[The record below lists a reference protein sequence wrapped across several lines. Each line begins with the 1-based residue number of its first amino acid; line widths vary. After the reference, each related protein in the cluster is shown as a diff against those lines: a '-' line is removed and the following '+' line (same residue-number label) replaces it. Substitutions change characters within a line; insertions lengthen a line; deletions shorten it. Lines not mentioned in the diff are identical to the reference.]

1 MHREPTEGRGRHA
14 FVLFVI
20 DTQRGKGAGATV
32 GTIAVRQAATT
43 TKRRASFGVRA
54 RGIARN
60 YFVRRV
66 LKALFTVYMVT
77 TLIFFLIRLLP
88 GNPVE
93 IYVNQQV
100 AQFGLS
106 YDEAVAQARTLF
118 AIDTSKPL
126 PVQYVAYLGRL
137 LHGDLGQSITAPG
150 VPVLKIIRTYLPWTI
165 FSVGTGLLIAFT
177 LGSMLGMLMAYRRGS
192 VLDTLLTGIS
202 SLLHSV
208 PNYLLAL
215 ILIVLFGVRT
225 KLLPITKMRGN
236 LSSGQPVDWSLAFFK
251 DALYHAALPIFIYAV
266 TSIGVWMLLMK
277 SSTVAALDEDYVT
290 AAQARGLSPAR
301 VAFAYVGRNAI
312 LPLFTQL
319 TIAIGFI
326 VGGSFLIEPI
336 FAYNGI
342 GAQLYTALQRRDYPL
357 MQGIFLMIT
366 ISVIIANLAADL
378 LYSRLDPR
386 IRTSGGN

>member
-1 MHREPTEGRGRHA
+1 MLHLTLPAGRNTGERA
-14 FVLFVI
+14 R
-20 DTQRGKGAGATV
+20 DTTLGTV
-32 GTIAVRQAATT
+32 AVRQSATE
-43 TKRRASFGVRA
+43 RAGVIGA
-54 RGIARN
+54 RVRGVTSN
-60 YFVRRV
+60 YLARRV
-66 LKALFTVYMVT
+66 LKALFTIFMVT

-100 AQFGLS
+100 AQYGVS
-106 YDEAVAQARTLF
+106 YDEAIAQARTLF

-126 PVQYVAYLGRL
+126 PLQYVDYLGRVA
-137 LHGDLGQSITAPG
+137 HGNLGQSVTAPG
-150 VPVLKIIRTYLPWTI
+150 VPVLSIIRTYLPWTI

-177 LGSMLGMLMAYRRGS
+177 LGSALGMLMAYRRGS
-192 VLDTLLTGIS
+192 ALDGVLTGIS

-208 PNYLLAL
+208 PNYLLA
-215 ILIVLFGVRT
+215 IMIIVLFGVRV
-225 KLLPITKMRGN
+225 KLLPITKLRGN
-236 LSSGQPVDWSLAFFK
+236 ISSGQPVDWSLAFFK
-251 DALYHAALPIFIYAV
+251 DALYHASLIVFIYAI

-290 AAQARGLSPAR
+290 AARARGLSAGR
-301 VAFAYVGRNAI
+301 IAFAYVGRNAI

-319 TIAIGFI
+319 TVAIGFI

-336 FAYNGI
+336 FAYQGI

-366 ISVIIANLAADL
+366 ISVIAANLAADL

-386 IRTSGGN
+386 IRASGGGG

>member
-1 MHREPTEGRGRHA
+1 LG
-14 FVLFVI
+14 
-20 DTQRGKGAGATV
+20 TV
-32 GTIAVRQAATT
+32 AVRQSTT
-43 TKRRASFGVRA
+43 ERGGAMGARLRGVASS
-54 RGIARN
+54 
-60 YFVRRV
+60 YLVRRV

-100 AQFGLS
+100 AQYGVS

-126 PVQYVAYLGRL
+126 PLQYLDYLQRL
-137 LHGDLGQSITAPG
+137 ARGDLGQSVTAPG
-150 VPVLKIIRTYLPWTI
+150 VPVLSIIRTYLPWTI

-177 LGSMLGMLMAYRRGS
+177 LGSALGMVMAYRRGS
-192 VLDTLLTGIS
+192 ALDGVLTGIS

-208 PNYLLAL
+208 PNYLLA
-215 ILIVLFGVRT
+215 IMIIVLFGVRV

-236 LSSGQPVDWSLAFFK
+236 ISSGQPVDWSLAFFK
-251 DALYHAALPIFIYAV
+251 DALYHASLIVFIYAI

-290 AAQARGLSPAR
+290 AARARGLSPAR
-301 VAFAYVGRNAI
+301 IAFAYVGRNAI

-319 TIAIGFI
+319 TVAIGFI

-336 FAYNGI
+336 FAYQGI
-342 GAQLYTALQRRDYPL
+342 GAQLFTALQRRDYPL

-366 ISVIIANLAADL
+366 VSVIVANLAADL

-386 IRTSGGN
+386 IRTGGEGR

>member
-1 MHREPTEGRGRHA
+1 MGS
-14 FVLFVI
+14 FVLHFAPLMGWTI
-20 DTQRGKGAGATV
+20 GERARDTTL
-32 GTIAVRQAATT
+32 GTIAVRQSATERGGVIGAWVRGAAT
-43 TKRRASFGVRA
+43 
-54 RGIARN
+54 N
-60 YFVRRV
+60 YLVRRV
-66 LKALFTVYMVT
+66 LKALFTIFMVT

-100 AQFGLS
+100 AQYGVS

-118 AIDTSKPL
+118 AVDTSKPL
-126 PVQYVAYLGRL
+126 PLQYLDYLGRVA
-137 LHGDLGQSITAPG
+137 HGDLGQSVTAPG
-150 VPVLKIIRTYLPWTI
+150 VPVLRIIRTYLPWTI

-177 LGSMLGMLMAYRRGS
+177 LGSALGMVMAYRRGS
-192 VLDTLLTGIS
+192 VLDGVLTGIS

-208 PNYLLAL
+208 PNYLLA
-215 ILIVLFGVRT
+215 IMIIVLFGVRV
-225 KLLPITKMRGN
+225 KLLPITKLRGN
-236 LSSGQPVDWSLAFFK
+236 ISSGQQVDWSLAFFK
-251 DALYHAALPIFIYAV
+251 DALYHASLIVFIYTI

-290 AAQARGLSPAR
+290 AARARGLSAGR
-301 VAFAYVGRNAI
+301 IAFAYVGRNAI

-319 TIAIGFI
+319 TVAIGFI

-336 FAYNGI
+336 FAYQGI

-366 ISVIIANLAADL
+366 MSVIAANLAADL

-386 IRTSGGN
+386 IRTGGGGR

>member
-1 MHREPTEGRGRHA
+1 M
-14 FVLFVI
+14 
-20 DTQRGKGAGATV
+20 
-32 GTIAVRQAATT
+32 GTIALRHATA
-43 TKRRASFGVRA
+43 TKQRETFGARA
-54 RGIARN
+54 RGVVHN
-60 YFVRRV
+60 YLVRRI

-106 YDEAVAQARTLF
+106 YDEAVAQASTLF

-126 PVQYVAYLGRL
+126 PIQYINYLGRL

-150 VPVLKIIRTYLPWTI
+150 VPVLEIIRTYLPWTI
-165 FSVGTGLLIAFT
+165 FSVGVGLLIAFT
-177 LGSMLGMLMAYRRGS
+177 LGSALGMLMAYRRGS
-192 VLDTLLTGIS
+192 VLDTLLTAVS

-208 PNYLLAL
+208 PNYLLAI

-225 KLLPITKMRGN
+225 TVLPITKMRGN
-236 LSSGQPVDWSLAFFK
+236 LSSGQQVDWSFAFFK
-251 DALYHAALPIFIYAV
+251 DVLYHSWLIIFIYAI

-290 AAQARGLSPAR
+290 AARARGLSPAR

-342 GAQLYTALQRRDYPL
+342 GAQLFTALQRRDYPL
-357 MQGIFLMIT
+357 MQGVFLMIT
-366 ISVIIANLAADL
+366 ISVIVANLAADL

-386 IRTSGGN
+386 IRADGGGR

>member
-1 MHREPTEGRGRHA
+1 MSGFILHLTLPTGWNTGERAR
-14 FVLFVI
+14 
-20 DTQRGKGAGATV
+20 DTTLETV
-32 GTIAVRQAATT
+32 AVRQSATE
-43 TKRRASFGVRA
+43 RAGVIGARV
-54 RGIARN
+54 RGIASN
-60 YFVRRV
+60 YLVRRV
-66 LKALFTVYMVT
+66 LKALFTIFMVT

-100 AQFGLS
+100 AQYGVS
-106 YDEAVAQARTLF
+106 YDEAIAQARTLF

-126 PVQYVAYLGRL
+126 PLQYVDYLGRVA
-137 LHGDLGQSITAPG
+137 HGNLGQSVTAPG
-150 VPVLKIIRTYLPWTI
+150 VPVLSIIRTYLPWTI

-177 LGSMLGMLMAYRRGS
+177 LGSALGMLMAYRRGS
-192 VLDTLLTGIS
+192 ALDGVLTGIS

-208 PNYLLAL
+208 PNYLLA
-215 ILIVLFGVRT
+215 IMIIVLFGVRV
-225 KLLPITKMRGN
+225 KLLPITKLRGN
-236 LSSGQPVDWSLAFFK
+236 ISSGQPVDWSLAFFK
-251 DALYHAALPIFIYAV
+251 DALYHASLIVFIYAI

-290 AAQARGLSPAR
+290 AARARGLSAGR
-301 VAFAYVGRNAI
+301 IAFAYVGRNAI

-319 TIAIGFI
+319 TVAIGFI

-336 FAYNGI
+336 FAYQGI

-366 ISVIIANLAADL
+366 ISVIVANLAADL

-386 IRTSGGN
+386 IRTSGGGG